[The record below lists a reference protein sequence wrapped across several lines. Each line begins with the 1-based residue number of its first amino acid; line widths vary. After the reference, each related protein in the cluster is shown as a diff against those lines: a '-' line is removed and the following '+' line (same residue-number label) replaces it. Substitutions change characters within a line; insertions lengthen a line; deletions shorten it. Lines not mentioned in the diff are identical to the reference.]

1 MHDYSFPRAV
11 YRSLSELFISY
22 IDLYFG
28 SQRKEGQITFHGVSK
43 DVPPGV
49 PVDEMNLVSV
59 NITIYDPEDCKVKDQ
74 QELLD
79 KRIRCISNESH
90 KQGTLLIQADIAIL
104 LGESTKTI
112 SRHIAALE
120 ENGELVPTEENG
132 KDMGHGV
139 SHKKRL

>member
-11 YRSLSELFISY
+11 CRSRAELFISY
-22 IDLYFG
+22 IDLYF
-28 SQRKEGQITFHGVSK
+28 SNHRKEGQIIFHAVSK

-59 NITIYDPEDCKVKDQ
+59 NITIYDPDDCKVKDQ

-79 KRIRCISNESH
+79 KWIMRISNEAYA
-90 KQGTLLIQADIAIL
+90 QGALLTQADTAIL

-120 ENGELVPTEENG
+120 EKGELVLTRG
-132 KDMGHGV
+132 G
-139 SHKKRL
+139 RT